1 VILCDTGALIALVDT
16 TDKHHLAVQKF
27 KSELLVVP
35 TTVMCEVDY
44 FLTKYLGEEVAK
56 TFFERVTE
64 NNELLV
70 FDETDLIRVNQIR
83 RQYNDL
89 PLGFVDASLI
99 ALAERYRIRQ
109 ILTIDRRHFLAVKP
123 LHLEYF
129 ELLP

>member
-1 VILCDTGALIALVDT
+1 MLCDTGALIALIDN
-16 TDKHHLAVQKF
+16 TDKHHLAVKEF
-27 KSELLVVP
+27 ENENLLVP

-44 FLTKYLGEEVAK
+44 FLTKYLGEEIAK

-64 NNELLV
+64 NNELLA
-70 FDETDLIRVNQIR
+70 FDEIDLIRVNQIR
-83 RQYNDL
+83 RHYNDL

-109 ILTIDRRHFLAVKP
+109 ILTIDRRHFLAVQP
-123 LHLEYF
+123 LHLGYF